1 MPQGQIITIA
11 GAKGGCGKT
20 TLATNLAA
28 VLHDDGA
35 RLVCLVDLDLEFGDV
50 SSMLA
55 LRPGASMVEIL
66 EQGGR
71 LDNATVASLMTPY
84 RPGLDCLLAPTRPGD
99 SQRIP
104 AVLVTQL
111 LAVLPSIYDF
121 VIVDT
126 SSRFSPHVLA
136 ALDAADHQVLLTTP
150 ERPALKNLRIT
161 LDMLDLLTDHHGS
174 RSVVFNRSDIRVQL
188 PLRDVD
194 ALIRTP
200 VAVRLPLRWEVPAS
214 VNEGVPLAE
223 RRTRVGHHWSGR
235 PGPVRRLSDVL
246 GAGRTSGEPDE
257 PAVEGGERVGRED
270 RHQRAGDHERSER
283 QRRLAAA
290 ASARQHDHRDNRTQ

>member
-28 VLHDDGA
+28 VLHADGA

-66 EQGGR
+66 ERGGR
-71 LDNATVASLMTPY
+71 LDNATVASLMTSY

-121 VIVDT
+121 IIVDT

-214 VNEGVPLAE
+214 VNEGVPL
-223 RRTRVGHHWSGR
+223 VSS
-235 PGPVRRLSDVL
+235 L
-246 GAGRTSGEPDE
+246 PDNVVSQ
-257 PAVEGGERVGRED
+257 AV
-270 RHQRAGDHERSER
+270 
-283 QRRLAAA
+283 RRLAADLVTTGPVGRGRPA
-290 ASARQHDHRDNRTQ
+290 G